1 MPDPYADLSVT
12 AARIKR
18 QRQPPVLLLSSSSTC
33 LFIRLLYN
41 TGRFLF
47 SGGFETWQDQDAKYD
62 DAPAARLNMVRIR
75 RTRLTTAAVDPNSVV
90 PHIAIFNDTYLGG
103 DTAADGSPTF
113 PVFPRFPPEIRL
125 KIWQSFLQ
133 RRRLI
138 QLELAAARRG
148 GGGGDERAP
157 PYTTRNDLGRVLSGD
172 EFHPYLHASP
182 PLCQLLEVCHE
193 ARQVA
198 LAFFRVR
205 LPCHTR
211 SQFVQWKGVDEP
223 ARSIT
228 VYLNPEWDFLFITRY
243 GSGKFLVDFLHDFRA
258 HDPRSRGIQHLV
270 LRLPMFGGV
279 NPRDV
284 REPGRPAFVETL
296 TNLQSFW
303 VDFSADSTYAFLFLL
318 GPFYPPRRR

>member
-1 MPDPYADLSVT
+1 
-12 AARIKR
+12 
-18 QRQPPVLLLSSSSTC
+18 
-33 LFIRLLYN
+33 
-41 TGRFLF
+41 
-47 SGGFETWQDQDAKYD
+47 
-62 DAPAARLNMVRIR
+62 MVRIR
-75 RTRLTTAAVDPNSVV
+75 RARLTAAEVDHNSLA

-113 PVFPRFPPEIRL
+113 PLFPQFPPEIRL
-125 KIWQSFLQ
+125 KIWQGFLQ
-133 RRRLI
+133 RRRII

-148 GGGGDERAP
+148 GGGGGGDGDERAP
-157 PYTTRNDLGRVLSGD
+157 PYTTRNELGRVLSGD
-172 EFHPYLHASP
+172 EFHTYLHTSP
-182 PLCQLLEVCHE
+182 PRCQLLAVCHE

-211 SQFVQWKGVDEP
+211 SQLAQWRGTDEP
-223 ARSIT
+223 ARPMT

-258 HDPRSRGIQHLV
+258 HDPRSRGLQHLV

-284 REPGRPAFVETL
+284 REPGRSAFVETL
-296 TNLQSFW
+296 ANLQSFW
-303 VDFSADSTYAFLFLL
+303 VDFSADSTYTFPLL
-318 GPFYPPRRR
+318 PGPFDSSRRR